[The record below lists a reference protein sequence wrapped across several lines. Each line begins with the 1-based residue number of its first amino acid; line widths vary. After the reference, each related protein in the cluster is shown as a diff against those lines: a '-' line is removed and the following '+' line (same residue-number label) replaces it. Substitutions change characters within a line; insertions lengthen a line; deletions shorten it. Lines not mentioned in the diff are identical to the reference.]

1 MDVDDSPAPG
11 AGNDGNATQ
20 ANSKQMQE
28 KIIKMH
34 PVSFKKTY
42 HLMIHWFRYRITGTC
57 AIAMI
62 HSPYF

>member
-11 AGNDGNATQ
+11 AVNDGNATQ

-34 PVSFKKTY
+34 PVSFKKAY
-42 HLMIHWFRYRITGTC
+42 NLMITGFDTVLLGL
-57 AIAMI
+57 A
-62 HSPYF
+62 PLP